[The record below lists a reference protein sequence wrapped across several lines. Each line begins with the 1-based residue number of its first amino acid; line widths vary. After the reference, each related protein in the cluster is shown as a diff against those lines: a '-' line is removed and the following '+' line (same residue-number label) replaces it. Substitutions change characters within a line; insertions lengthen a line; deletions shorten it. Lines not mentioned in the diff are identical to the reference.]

1 MGEDDLLK
9 AELVLLRQEHA
20 ALEREIREEEAR
32 PSPDRL
38 QIQRLKKRKLAV
50 KDRIARIE
58 DVLYPD
64 IIA

>member
-20 ALEREIREEEAR
+20 ALELEIGEEEAR